1 MNVQMVKIFFHVN
14 AKSKDITTTQ
24 KCGDVTKISELV
36 KKAQKIAE
44 RKKFLS
50 EGEFQK
56 PKFFLTLPDDKVE
69 LDGNATVQDILT
81 EQQPDKPDGKFHHFW
96 ARIREEKKVET
107 QPEVPAP
114 VDSGTNTTTTT
125 SSSEDIVDPV
135 KFDEDED
142 EDDEEIV
149 THVTEKYK
157 TIPVEEMTK
166 DDVENWF
173 LSFNLPE
180 MTFWATRFLSPG
192 ESGPYLKKFDG
203 DDFKEHDAVKPFK
216 ANFMEDLGQ
225 LKKNGYKK
233 LINSNAQ

>member
-24 KCGDVTKISELV
+24 KCEDVTQISDLV

-56 PKFFLTLPDDKVE
+56 PKFYLTLPNDKVE
-69 LDGNATVQDILT
+69 LDGDATVEDVLA
-81 EQQPDKPDGKFHHFW
+81 ERQPDKPDGKFHHFW
-96 ARIREEKKVET
+96 ARIREEKKVEP
-107 QPEVPAP
+107 QPDQRSL
-114 VDSGTNTTTTT
+114 DSGTQTNTTTI
-125 SSSEDIVDPV
+125 SSPLEESVNPV
-135 KFDEDED
+135 NKSKEE
-142 EDDEEIV
+142 EAEEIV
-149 THVTEKYK
+149 PDIACKTI

-173 LSFNLPE
+173 LSFNIPE

-192 ESGPYLKKFDG
+192 DSGQYLKKFDD

-216 ANFMEDLGQ
+216 KNFMEDLRQ
-225 LKKNGYKK
+225 LKLNGYKRP
-233 LINSNAQ
+233 INSNAQ